1 MQRLT
6 AMDELFVHQVPEALP
21 NVVTHHAHWRE
32 SYFFAA
38 HPRDVLGDVVM
49 LTMAHYPQREVMD
62 SLQMGRVG
70 GEALID
76 FHSRPYDGDPHTTD
90 VGAAR
95 VEVVRPF
102 EEVHLWADPDQCALG
117 MDLTFRARTKPYGLR
132 RGSMRAGHDVVW
144 DQSHLFQSGT
154 YDGTY
159 TVNGTTHAVED
170 WWGQRDHSWGIRDH
184 GRCPLWMW
192 LQIQLPDG
200 FLGVWHW
207 ELANGARVFTDGC
220 WAATDQSPPVPLVGF
235 DHDLEWI
242 EAGGAAATYGEH
254 GDTVAGLRG
263 EAVFVLEDGRR
274 VTVQGQ
280 GRFDRPYEPFHRGGL
295 NQMLVTTDDGRRG
308 TAIFEITGARHHRY
322 FPDTVVEG
330 VLPS

>member
-1 MQRLT
+1 
-6 AMDELFVHQVPEALP
+6 
-21 NVVTHHAHWRE
+21 
-32 SYFFAA
+32 
-38 HPRDVLGDVVM
+38 
-49 LTMAHYPQREVMD
+49 
-62 SLQMGRVG
+62 
-70 GEALID
+70 
-76 FHSRPYDGDPHTTD
+76 
-90 VGAAR
+90 
-95 VEVVRPF
+95 
-102 EEVHLWADPDQCALG
+102 
-117 MDLTFRARTKPYGLR
+117 
-132 RGSMRAGHDVVW
+132 
-144 DQSHLFQSGT
+144 
-154 YDGTY
+154 
-159 TVNGTTHAVED
+159 
-170 WWGQRDHSWGIRDH
+170 
-184 GRCPLWMW
+184 
-192 LQIQLPDG
+192 
-200 FLGVWHW
+200 LGVWHW